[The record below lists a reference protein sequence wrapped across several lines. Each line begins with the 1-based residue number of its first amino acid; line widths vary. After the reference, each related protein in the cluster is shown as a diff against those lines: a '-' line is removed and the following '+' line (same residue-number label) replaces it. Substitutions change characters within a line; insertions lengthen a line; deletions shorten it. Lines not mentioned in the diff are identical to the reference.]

1 MAVMR
6 LTRRRPQW
14 LRAAIAGLLLAF
26 ALNSL
31 AHATHRHDDAR
42 PTAVLHAVACGYCVS
57 FGGLVDAPRHGC
69 SSRIAEYSPAPVSA
83 DIETPAARPFTTSAR
98 PRAPPLR

>member
-1 MAVMR
+1 MSVMR
-6 LTRRRPQW
+6 LARKRPQW
-14 LRAAIAGLLLAF
+14 LRAALAGLLLAF

-42 PTAVLHAVACGYCVS
+42 PTAVHAVACGYCVS
-57 FGGLVDAPRHGC
+57 FGGLIDPPRHGC
-69 SSRIAEYSPAPVSA
+69 SSRIAEYGRAPVLA
-83 DIETPAARPFTTSAR
+83 DFETPAARPFTTSAR